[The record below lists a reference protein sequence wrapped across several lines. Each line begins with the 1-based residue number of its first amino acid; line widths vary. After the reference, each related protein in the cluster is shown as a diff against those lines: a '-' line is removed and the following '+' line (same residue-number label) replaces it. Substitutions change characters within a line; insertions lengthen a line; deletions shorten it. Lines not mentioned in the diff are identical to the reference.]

1 MDLGTGGIGVHIRL
15 GFSDSAVYR
24 SRRTTR
30 RAVILAG
37 SLRRKREAGALDAA
51 VALPGPRE
59 PRLGLQLSVQ
69 AYDLGTL
76 RRPLV
81 LRQRTDSWS

>member
-1 MDLGTGGIGVHIRL
+1 MDLGIGVLDCTLDADFLIRRL
-15 GFSDSAVYR
+15 YR

-30 RAVILAG
+30 RAVILAR
-37 SLRRKREAGALDAA
+37 SLARKREAGALDAA

-69 AYDLGTL
+69 VYDRAGL
-76 RRPLV
+76 
-81 LRQRTDSWS
+81 